1 MSSPS
6 LFRGA
11 AANLIA
17 KVALVLLGLGIT
29 VVVARR
35 GAAVQGAFALF
46 VACEAVM
53 LTLFSGFGLALAR
66 EVSHHRREAQAQAR
80 SLSALLLASLA
91 VGLLASAVLL
101 GVAQLMGREPYRHLW
116 LLALGAP
123 FLLMVPTATGLWMGQ
138 GRMLPLNLAQVAA
151 PASVLTGLLLLGGWP
166 GSAASGAAG
175 ASTGLTVLAVLTA
188 WVVGK
193 SLVGL
198 STAGWAFHDAGRA
211 RPDWTLLGRDARFI
225 VVIGLTNVVSLLNYR
240 VTLFVIEHFRGLSDA
255 GVYSVAMQVGELLW
269 MVSSAVTVSAYHRIG
284 DPDRRVAAAM
294 TVRAVRINVLATLA
308 CAPAL
313 LALAWWALPWALGHV
328 YFEARW
334 PLAAL
339 LPGIAGYAAASSL
352 SAFYTNHLG
361 RPHLSAAVAG
371 LSLTLNVCVSLWAV
385 PRFGALGA
393 ALSTSLAY
401 LVAIAVACGIFVRQA
416 GLDWGV
422 WLRGARIDARA
433 DNVDPGAA
441 RPRTGGTPP

>member
-1 MSSPS
+1 MPSPS

-11 AANLIA
+11 LANLIA

-66 EVSHHRREAQAQAR
+66 EVSHHRSDAAR
-80 SLSALLLASLA
+80 PLSALLLASLG
-91 VGLLASAVLL
+91 VGVVASVVLL
-101 GVAQLMGREPYRHLW
+101 GVAHVIGREPYRHLW

-151 PASVLTGLLLLGGWP
+151 PAAVLISLLAMGGWP
-166 GSAASGAAG
+166 GAASNAMAV
-175 ASTGLTVLAVLTA
+175 GLTVMGVLTA
-188 WVVGK
+188 WVAGK

-198 STAGWAFHDAGRA
+198 ASAGWAFHDAGRA

-240 VTLFVIEHFRGLSDA
+240 VTLFVIEHFKGLSDA

-284 DPDRRVAAAM
+284 DPDTRVAASM
-294 TVRAVRINVLATLA
+294 TIRAVRINVLATVA
-308 CAPAL
+308 CAPVL
-313 LALAWWALPWALGHV
+313 LALAWWALPWALGHA

-385 PRFGALGA
+385 PRYGALGA
-393 ALSTSLAY
+393 AVSTSVAY
-401 LVAIAVACGIFVRQA
+401 LIAIVVACGIFLKHA
-416 GLDWGV
+416 GLGWSA
-422 WLRGARIDARA
+422 WWRPARIDNTALA
-433 DNVDPGAA
+433 PDSPHPG
-441 RPRTGGTPP
+441 RTHA

>member
-1 MSSPS
+1 MSSSS

-11 AANLIA
+11 AGNLIA
-17 KVALVLLGLGIT
+17 KVVLVLLGLGIT

-66 EVSHHRREAQAQAR
+66 EVSHHRSDAAQ
-80 SLSALLLASLA
+80 SLSALLLASLG
-91 VGLLASAVLL
+91 VGVLASGVLL
-101 GVAQLMGREPYRHLW
+101 GVAHAMGREPYQHLW

-151 PASVLTGLLLLGGWP
+151 PAAVLIGLLVLGGWP
-166 GSAASGAAG
+166 GKVATSVAS
-175 ASTGLTVLAVLTA
+175 STGLTVMAVLTA

-193 SLVGL
+193 SIVGL
-198 STAGWAFHDAGRA
+198 GSASWAFHDAGRA
-211 RPDWTLLGRDARFI
+211 RPDWALLGRDARFI

-240 VTLFVIEHFRGLSDA
+240 VTLFVIEHFKGLADA

-269 MVSSAVTVSAYHRIG
+269 MVSQAVTVSAYHRIG
-284 DPDRRVAAAM
+284 NPDTRAAAAM
-294 TVRAVRINVLATLA
+294 TVRAVRINVLATVA
-308 CAPAL
+308 CAPVL
-313 LALAWWALPWALGHV
+313 LALAWWALPWALGHA
-328 YFEARW
+328 YFDARW

-385 PRFGALGA
+385 PRWGALGA
-393 ALSTSLAY
+393 AVSTSLAY
-401 LVAIAVACGIFVRQA
+401 LVAIVVACGIFLKHA
-416 GLDWGV
+416 GLGWGV
-422 WLRGARIDARA
+422 WWRGVPTDLA
-433 DNVDPGAA
+433 DDNTPLGSKAGPA
-441 RPRTGGTPP
+441 GRTHA

>member
-1 MSSPS
+1 MATSF
-6 LFRGA
+6 FRGA

-46 VACEAVM
+46 VACESVL

-66 EVSHHRREAQAQAR
+66 EVSHHRADAAR
-80 SLSALLLASLA
+80 SLSALLLASLG
-91 VGLLASAVLL
+91 VGLLASGVLL
-101 GVAQLMGREPYRHLW
+101 GVAQVMGREPYRHLW

-151 PASVLTGLLLLGGWP
+151 PASVLVGLLVGSVMLGG
-166 GSAASGAAG
+166 GFGAVAEAASAP
-175 ASTGLTVLAVLTA
+175 GLTVMAVLTA

-193 SLVGL
+193 SIVGL
-198 STAGWAFHDAGRA
+198 SSAGWAFHDAGRA

-240 VTLFVIEHFRGLSDA
+240 VTLFVIEHFKGLADA

-284 DPDRRVAAAM
+284 DPDTRAAAAM
-294 TVRAVRINVLATLA
+294 TVRAVRINVLATVA
-308 CAPAL
+308 CAPVL
-313 LALAWWALPWALGHV
+313 LALAWWALPWALGQA

-385 PRFGALGA
+385 PRWGALGA
-393 ALSTSLAY
+393 AASTSVAY
-401 LVAIAVACGIFVRQA
+401 LVAIVVACGIFLKHA
-416 GLDWGV
+416 GLGWSV
-422 WLRGARIDARA
+422 WWRRAGA
-433 DNVDPGAA
+433 DNTRLDSDSTAPG
-441 RPRTGGTPP
+441 RTHA

>member
-1 MSSPS
+1 MASS

-46 VACEAVM
+46 VACESVL

-66 EVSHHRREAQAQAR
+66 EVSHHRADAAR
-80 SLSALLLASLA
+80 SLSALLLASLG
-91 VGLLASAVLL
+91 VGLLASGVLL
-101 GVAQLMGREPYRHLW
+101 GVAQVMGREPYRHLW

-151 PASVLTGLLLLGGWP
+151 PASVLVGLLVGSLMLGGSL
-166 GSAASGAAG
+166 GATEAAP
-175 ASTGLTVLAVLTA
+175 GLTVLAVLTA

-193 SLVGL
+193 SIVGL
-198 STAGWAFHDAGRA
+198 SSAGWAFHDAGRA

-240 VTLFVIEHFRGLSDA
+240 VTLFVIEHFKGLADA

-284 DPDRRVAAAM
+284 DPDTRAAAAM
-294 TVRAVRINVLATLA
+294 TVRAVRINVLATVA
-308 CAPAL
+308 CAPVL
-313 LALAWWALPWALGHV
+313 LVLAWWALPWALGQA

-371 LSLTLNVCVSLWAV
+371 LSLTLNVVVSLWAV
-385 PRFGALGA
+385 PHWGALGA
-393 ALSTSLAY
+393 AASTSLAY
-401 LVAIAVACGIFVRQA
+401 LIAIVVACGIFLKHA
-416 GLDWGV
+416 GLGWSVWWRRAGV
-422 WLRGARIDARA
+422 
-433 DNVDPGAA
+433 DNTPLAPDSPEPG
-441 RPRTGGTPP
+441 RTHA